1 MFGQVAVPDTENPD
15 IILYKMENIDKSDM
29 LLATAY
35 LPFMPFK
42 WWNINLNV
50 ATGTNSSSLSG
61 VKRSKLLYSGQ
72 VTTLFSLPKKWSL
85 ELNGQCTGNF
95 VQGNMVL
102 DRPVANLDGAIKKNF
117 LDGKLIMSLD
127 VKNIVSTKMNILIDE
142 PSYARNVKLAGN
154 SIRRFGV
161 TLKYNF
167 KAGKNFSA
175 AQVVKGNAEDA
186 GRFN

>member
-1 MFGQVAVPDTENPD
+1 
-15 IILYKMENIDKSDM
+15 
-29 LLATAY
+29 
-35 LPFMPFK
+35 
-42 WWNINLNV
+42 
-50 ATGTNSSSLSG
+50 
-61 VKRSKLLYSGQ
+61 
-72 VTTLFSLPKKWSL
+72 
-85 ELNGQCTGNF
+85 
-95 VQGNMVL
+95 MVL